1 MSSSERS
8 NGFLPLAPLRHAGAT
23 ALGVWDM
30 DRAGGVTP
38 PMELP
43 AGGPLTSG
51 LPTTDTT
58 TRALPEHGPRA
69 LPGDGASDQLVL
81 ARLHQ
86 QPVAILYLG
95 VADAA
100 ATRDVL
106 MAAAWP
112 TASKAIIDH
121 VTACRCLPTPE
132 SAGQLAML
140 LDASARSSS
149 DAGSSPGFVGSCP
162 GGAARRPPGKAA
174 VILCTTGAEQ
184 DQLYR
189 SLHALVALHGQNFGL
204 VVVDN
209 RPGSGS
215 ETQTLVE
222 SFVSPVHIRYVA
234 EPRPGLARARNA
246 GLAAAADAAYVA
258 FTDDDAVVDPGWLAW
273 LLDPFTDARVDAVTG
288 LVMPLRLDSPAE
300 KRFEHYAGFG
310 KGVDRAVYD
319 LAEHAAHERFLYP
332 YWGGMF
338 GSGNSMA
345 FRRNALLAV
354 GGFDA
359 ALGAGTPTAGGEDL
373 AAFTDV
379 ILGGGQLVYEPR
391 SLCWHEHRGD
401 EQALRIQIQ
410 NYGIGLTAVLWRY
423 LSTDWRFSASA
434 LRSLPA
440 IARLARS
447 RSDDRE
453 SDRLPADLSRLE
465 LRGRLLGPWRYLQS
479 RHRAGGSQAKT
490 RSRNAGATG
499 QTTGRRHRDA
509 DQADAQTR
517 T

>member
-1 MSSSERS
+1 MSSSSERS

-23 ALGVWDM
+23 AVGVWDM
-30 DRAGGVTP
+30 DRAVGITP

-43 AGGPLTSG
+43 VSG
-51 LPTTDTT
+51 SD
-58 TRALPEHGPRA
+58 
-69 LPGDGASDQLVL
+69 DQLVL

-86 QPVAILYLG
+86 QPVAILHLG
-95 VADAA
+95 AADGKE
-100 ATRDVL
+100 TREAL
-106 MAAAWP
+106 IAAAWP
-112 TASKAIIDH
+112 AASAAIIGH
-121 VTACRCLPTPE
+121 VTACRCLPAPE
-132 SAGQLAML
+132 GAGELSML
-140 LDASARSSS
+140 LDAAGRSAS
-149 DAGSSPGFVGSCP
+149 DAGSSPGVTGPCP

-174 VILCTTGAEQ
+174 VILCTTGADQ
-184 DQLYR
+184 DQLRR
-189 SLHALVALHGQNFGL
+189 SLQALAAMRDENFEL

-215 ETQTLVE
+215 ETTTLVE
-222 SFVSPVHIRYVA
+222 SFVSPARLRYVA

-246 GLAAAADAAYVA
+246 GLDAASDAAYVA
-258 FTDDDAVVDPGWLAW
+258 FTDDDAVVDPDWLAW
-273 LLDPFTDARVDAVTG
+273 LLDPFSDARVDAVTG
-288 LVMPLRLDSPAE
+288 LVMPLHLGSPAE

-310 KGVDRAVYD
+310 KGVERAVYD
-319 LAEHAAHERFLYP
+319 LAEHAAQERFLYP

-345 FRRNALLAV
+345 FRREALLAV
-354 GGFDA
+354 GGFDP

-401 EQALRIQIQ
+401 EQALRDQIRS
-410 NYGIGLTAVLWRY
+410 YGIGLTAVLWRY
-423 LSTDWRFSASA
+423 LTTDWRFSAST

-453 SDRLPADLSRLE
+453 SDRLPDDLAKLE

-479 RHRAGGSQAKT
+479 RHRILAAAGGGPSAT
-490 RSRNAGATG
+490 GRRRNAGAAD
-499 QTTGRRHRDA
+499 QITGRRHRRT
-509 DQADAQTR
+509 DQAGDQTR